1 MIGHYVSN
9 RLATMKISQQSMVE
23 AVRFRR
29 NSPDGGPLRDKVA
42 RDYHHVWEGLRCWGL
57 NTKIA
62 ISANKLEATAQ
73 FKSRD

>member
-9 RLATMKISQQSMVE
+9 RLAKMKISQQSMVE

-29 NSPDGGPLRDKVA
+29 NSPDGGPLRDEVA
-42 RDYHHVWEGLRCWGL
+42 RDYHYVWEGLRCWDL

-62 ISANKLEATAQ
+62 ISATN
-73 FKSRD
+73 